1 MEEQA
6 TSQPDDMQADSQ
18 PISSNPSENRK
29 VLVIEDE
36 PFIGELYTRSLK
48 KAGYEVKVVVDG
60 AEGLQEAQSNAYD
73 IILLDIMVPSITGTE
88 LLKKMRGPEASPPIK
103 SKIIVTTNLEQNE
116 AAREEV
122 EKQADGYLIKANI
135 TPKELVSFLQTIR

>member
-1 MEEQA
+1 MDNMP
-6 TSQPDDMQADSQ
+6 TTQPDDMQASSE
-18 PISSNPSENRK
+18 PIDNNPSEHRK
-29 VLVIEDE
+29 ILVIEDE

-60 AEGLQEAQSNAYD
+60 AEGLQEAQTNAYD

-88 LLKKMRGPEASPPIK
+88 LLKKMRAPEATPIK
-103 SKIIVTTNLEQNE
+103 AKIIVTTNLEQNE
-116 AAREEV
+116 AARQAV

-135 TPKELVSFLQTIR
+135 TPKELVKFLQSI